1 MTANSSLRT
10 RNVTVA
16 CAQMA
21 CTWDLPANV
30 DRAEKLIREAAARGA
45 QIVQIQ
51 ELFEAPYFCIEQH
64 AKHFELAIICPDRG
78 GDLLGPVVP
87 RSGAGDGAPRC

>member
-1 MTANSSLRT
+1 MIPVMLHPS

-30 DRAEKLIREAAARGA
+30 DRAETMIREAVSLGA
-45 QIVQIQ
+45 QIIQIQ
-51 ELFEAPYFCIEQH
+51 ELFESPYFCI
-64 AKHFELAIICPDRG
+64 
-78 GDLLGPVVP
+78 
-87 RSGAGDGAPRC
+87 